1 MQRMQKKI
9 WWCVLGFF
17 ILSLIACVYWLSPNS
32 ENTSPQPNQDE
43 ARLVA
48 TSQSTLNSPLNENT
62 YLSLCTRQI
71 SQNPY
76 PIRVLP
82 S

>member
-32 ENTSPQPNQDE
+32 ENTSPQPNQD
-43 ARLVA
+43 
-48 TSQSTLNSPLNENT
+48 
-62 YLSLCTRQI
+62 
-71 SQNPY
+71 
-76 PIRVLP
+76 
-82 S
+82 